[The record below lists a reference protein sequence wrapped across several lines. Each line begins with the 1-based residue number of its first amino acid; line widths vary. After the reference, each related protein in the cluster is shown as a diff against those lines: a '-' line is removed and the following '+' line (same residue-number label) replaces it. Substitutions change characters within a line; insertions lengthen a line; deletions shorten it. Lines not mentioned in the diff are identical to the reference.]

1 MGKLNYKLVNLSMIL
16 IIFFLIFKII
26 PLSFDVFSLLKGLFV
41 KIVLSFF
48 FAFILYKIERFF
60 EKYFSSFF
68 SIIITF
74 IILFFV
80 SFLFIFVFV
89 PSIIDE
95 VINLKD
101 LLFDSYLGNFLS
113 DKLFSI
119 ITPVISYGT
128 SILFKSI
135 SVIKDLIIILILTF
149 TIFFN
154 IEKIFNL
161 TSNILKRYKNYTL
174 YLNIFS
180 SFDNYFSIVMRLVLI
195 EMVEYTLMF
204 LIIGHPDFLIV
215 GFLMGVTSII
225 PYIGNTFIN
234 VIAVVMAF
242 NVSKHLFI
250 ATLIVVLVVPIL
262 DSYVRDPKIFKSG
275 LKLSPFKVI
284 LSLIFSS
291 MIFGSIGFIL
301 AVPFLI
307 VIDEIFKYYG
317 FN

>member
-101 LLFDSYLGNFLS
+101 LLFDS
-113 DKLFSI
+113 
-119 ITPVISYGT
+119 
-128 SILFKSI
+128 
-135 SVIKDLIIILILTF
+135 
-149 TIFFN
+149 
-154 IEKIFNL
+154 
-161 TSNILKRYKNYTL
+161 
-174 YLNIFS
+174 
-180 SFDNYFSIVMRLVLI
+180 
-195 EMVEYTLMF
+195 
-204 LIIGHPDFLIV
+204 
-215 GFLMGVTSII
+215 
-225 PYIGNTFIN
+225 
-234 VIAVVMAF
+234 
-242 NVSKHLFI
+242 
-250 ATLIVVLVVPIL
+250 
-262 DSYVRDPKIFKSG
+262 
-275 LKLSPFKVI
+275 
-284 LSLIFSS
+284 
-291 MIFGSIGFIL
+291 
-301 AVPFLI
+301 
-307 VIDEIFKYYG
+307 
-317 FN
+317 